1 MKMNIKLLKLDDGI
15 YSEAASKGMT
25 INQFLEDLYA
35 KEAQEESIYQGL
47 SPVEVYRLKKS
58 LKRQGKDIPLD
69 AFEKQLAALDIRA
82 FGPQTDPLSKFFAT
96 QQGTTLFPMYVSSS
110 VFAGLM
116 LAGLVPEF
124 AAQTEVV
131 PPGTTVFQKPQLDD
145 SEDNRR
151 TRLTSESQEF
161 PETTITVSDHS
172 VPVRK
177 FGRYLAAS
185 YEALSAQKLNVVG
198 LMLQRIGV
206 QIAIDDTDDM
216 INVLI
221 NGDGNSNTPATTVST
236 TTSTQIAL
244 ADVIGWATGLPS
256 PYKLDKFVGKKA
268 LLAEYYATLAAMNNP
283 SDQFGFIGISLP
295 RSFEWDRAV
304 YGSGIVDLFVGVDS
318 RYAFLHVTTGAIMT
332 ESERL
337 IRKQLQGTA
346 VSYRSGKVVLDPNA
360 VGLFD
365 ETHT

>member
-1 MKMNIKLLKLDDGI
+1 MKIKLLKLDDGI
-15 YSEAASKGMT
+15 YSEAMSKGMT
-25 INQFLEDLYA
+25 INQFLEDMYA
-35 KEAQEESIYQGL
+35 KEAGEESIYQGL
-47 SPVEVYRLKKS
+47 SPLEVYRLKKS
-58 LKRQGKDIPLD
+58 LKLQRKEIPLD

-82 FGPQTDPLSKFFAT
+82 FGPQTDPLAKFFAT
-96 QQGTTLFPMYVSSS
+96 AAGTSLFPVYVSNS

-131 PPGTTVFQKPQLDD
+131 PPGTTVFQKLQLDD
-145 SEDNRR
+145 AETDRK
-151 TRLTSESQEF
+151 TRLTSEGQEF
-161 PETTITVSDHS
+161 PETKIILSDHS
-172 VPVRK
+172 IPVRK

-221 NGDGNSNTPATTVST
+221 NGDGNSNTPGTTVST
-236 TTSTQIAL
+236 ITSGTIAL
-244 ADVIGWATGLPS
+244 ADVIGWAIGLPS

-268 LLAEYYATLAAMNNP
+268 LLAEYYNTLAGMNNP

-304 YGSGIVDLFVGVDS
+304 YGTSVVDLFVGVDS

-346 VSYRSGKVVLDPNA
+346 VSYRSGKLVLDPNA